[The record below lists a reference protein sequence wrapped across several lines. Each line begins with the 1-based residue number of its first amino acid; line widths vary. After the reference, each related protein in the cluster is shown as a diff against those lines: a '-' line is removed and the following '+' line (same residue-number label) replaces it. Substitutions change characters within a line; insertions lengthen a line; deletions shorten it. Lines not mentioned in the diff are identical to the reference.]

1 MLLQRR
7 LRNLQRLPKERDMT
21 LRFACCDVGVTDCRG
36 VIEAESKD
44 ELLSAVAKH
53 AQQKHGVKLNE
64 TLVSFA
70 LTKVTER

>member
-1 MLLQRR
+1 
-7 LRNLQRLPKERDMT
+7 
-21 LRFACCDVGVTDCRG
+21 